1 MNFMGS
7 DISEIVPREIPHIHV
22 PSLLFRFV
30 FWINRPL
37 TTGRLSYL
45 FLQMRHLLSVITL
58 SIFITF
64 RQRYLSRQT
73 RLLVN
78 FLGF

>member
-1 MNFMGS
+1 MNKPENLTYSQSTKQMNFMGS

-45 FLQMRHLLSVITL
+45 F
-58 SIFITF
+58 
-64 RQRYLSRQT
+64 
-73 RLLVN
+73 
-78 FLGF
+78 